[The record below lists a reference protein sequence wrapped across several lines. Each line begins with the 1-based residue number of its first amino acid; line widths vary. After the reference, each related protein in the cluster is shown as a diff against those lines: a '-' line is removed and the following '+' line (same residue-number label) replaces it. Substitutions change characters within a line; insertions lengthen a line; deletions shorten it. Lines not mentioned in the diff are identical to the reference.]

1 MQLTRGKGEGGWIVG
16 VLSRLSPVELSA
28 AAGKLYGSCVGD
40 CAIWNNVSQVKDM
53 KMMRLHNS
61 QLNNN
66 QH

>member
-1 MQLTRGKGEGGWIVG
+1 MG

-28 AAGKLYGSCVGD
+28 AAGKLYGSCVVD